1 MNKDVLK
8 DILYEQEDDFNNRD
22 KYIKRDIK
30 LDTYISTSLVVVISG
45 VRRCGKSTLLHIIKE
60 SMKLK
65 DGDYLYFN
73 FDDERVPRDILFLNK
88 LYNLFKELYNKEPVF
103 FFDEIQNIEGWEKF
117 VNRMYEKGLK
127 LFITGSNARLLSS
140 EISSSLTGR
149 NMVIDLYP
157 FSFIEYLDFANVK
170 YNLNRLSLSVQIK
183 IKNAFNFYFNK
194 GGFPLVDKEN
204 NLEIINSYFQDI
216 LYRDI
221 VVRHKI
227 TNINEIRE
235 IGLYLMS
242 NIGKLFS
249 YSTLMKISG
258 LKSSSSVKS
267 FLEYYHQSYLFF
279 YLKKF
284 DYSIKKQTMNSRKV
298 YTIDQA
304 FAARIGFNFSTNKGR
319 ILENIVFL
327 ELRRKDREI
336 FYHSNKNECDFLIK
350 EGLIIIAAVQVCY
363 DLNIQNEKR
372 EIMGLVEAMKAYE
385 LKEGMVLTMDQE
397 KSVEIDGYKIKVLPV
412 WKWLLL

>member
-1 MNKDVLK
+1 MRTNNERVYCSLTMNNYKLRIIMNKDELK

-60 SMKLK
+60 SMSLK

-73 FDDERVPRDILFLNK
+73 FDDERVPRDIFFLNK
-88 LYNLFKELYNKEPVF
+88 LYNLFKELYNREPVF

-127 LFITGSNARLLSS
+127 LFITGSNAKLLSS

-157 FSFIEYLDFANVK
+157 FSFIEYLDFADVK
-170 YNLNRLSLSVQIK
+170 YNLNRLSSSVQIK

-242 NIGKLFS
+242 NIGKLF
-249 YSTLMKISG
+249 
-258 LKSSSSVKS
+258 
-267 FLEYYHQSYLFF
+267 FLF
-279 YLKKF
+279 
-284 DYSIKKQTMNSRKV
+284 NSHEDIR
-298 YTIDQA
+298 A
-304 FAARIGFNFSTNKGR
+304 
-319 ILENIVFL
+319 
-327 ELRRKDREI
+327 
-336 FYHSNKNECDFLIK
+336 
-350 EGLIIIAAVQVCY
+350 
-363 DLNIQNEKR
+363 
-372 EIMGLVEAMKAYE
+372 
-385 LKEGMVLTMDQE
+385 
-397 KSVEIDGYKIKVLPV
+397 
-412 WKWLLL
+412 

>member
-1 MNKDVLK
+1 
-8 DILYEQEDDFNNRD
+8 
-22 KYIKRDIK
+22 
-30 LDTYISTSLVVVISG
+30 
-45 VRRCGKSTLLHIIKE
+45 
-60 SMKLK
+60 
-65 DGDYLYFN
+65 
-73 FDDERVPRDILFLNK
+73 
-88 LYNLFKELYNKEPVF
+88 
-103 FFDEIQNIEGWEKF
+103 
-117 VNRMYEKGLK
+117 
-127 LFITGSNARLLSS
+127 
-140 EISSSLTGR
+140 
-149 NMVIDLYP
+149 
-157 FSFIEYLDFANVK
+157 
-170 YNLNRLSLSVQIK
+170 
-183 IKNAFNFYFNK
+183 
-194 GGFPLVDKEN
+194 
-204 NLEIINSYFQDI
+204 
-216 LYRDI
+216 
-221 VVRHKI
+221 
-227 TNINEIRE
+227 
-235 IGLYLMS
+235 
-242 NIGKLFS
+242 
-249 YSTLMKISG
+249 MKISG

-327 ELRRKDREI
+327 ELRRKNREI